1 MGAQG
6 NDFTIVKSNSQL
18 KYFLSPFQTFH
29 ATPLLIGQN
38 SVHRERF
45 LPDAPAEKICIS
57 SWKMTKGA
65 QTCEIRRSGA
75 KLLEGHGAVKEI
87 EQPCYSAC

>member
-1 MGAQG
+1 M
-6 NDFTIVKSNSQL
+6 V
-18 KYFLSPFQTFH
+18 
-29 ATPLLIGQN
+29 GQN

-45 LPDAPAEKICIS
+45 LPDASAEKICIS